1 MRILVCDDHDSIR
14 GMIETLVSA
23 SGHEV
28 VGVASGAKAV
38 ELALTEKFDVLLV
51 DLMLPGLDGFDVC
64 TRLRGEEVTRELPI
78 FVISAMDDPATR
90 ERCAKIGVTAFYAKP
105 FKPMELL
112 EDIRRLDRASAAP
125 NQGS

>member
-38 ELALTEKFDVLLV
+38 EHALTEHFDVLLL

-64 TRLRGEEVTRELPI
+64 ERLRREEKTRELPI
-78 FVISAMDDPATR
+78 FIISAMDDPASR
-90 ERCAKIGVTAFYAKP
+90 ERAQKIGATAFYGKP
-105 FKPMELL
+105 FNSMELL
-112 EDIRRLDRASAAP
+112 EDIGKLGPR
-125 NQGS
+125 

>member
-1 MRILVCDDHDSIR
+1 MRILICDDHDSIR

-38 ELALTEKFDVLLV
+38 ERALTEHFDVLLL

-64 TRLRGEEVTRELPI
+64 ARLRSEDKTRAMPI
-78 FVISAMDDPATR
+78 FIISAMDDPATR
-90 ERCAKIGVTAFYAKP
+90 ERAKRIGATAFYGKP
-105 FKPMELL
+105 FNSMELL
-112 EDIRRLDRASAAP
+112 EDIGKLGP
-125 NQGS
+125 FKG